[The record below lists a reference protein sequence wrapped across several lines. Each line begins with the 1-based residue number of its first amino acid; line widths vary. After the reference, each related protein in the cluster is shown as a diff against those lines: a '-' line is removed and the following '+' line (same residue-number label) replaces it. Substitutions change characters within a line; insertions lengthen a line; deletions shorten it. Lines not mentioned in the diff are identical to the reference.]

1 MRSQK
6 QNNRSPRPFK
16 FKGSERGWSGGR
28 KKDNA
33 LPFQKSAPKA
43 NQSGGASTEAPPT
56 PPENASSGGG
66 ADGKAD

>member
-33 LPFQKSAPKA
+33 LPAKKSAQKA
-43 NQSGGASTEAPPT
+43 NQSGQSTSEAPPESPST
-56 PPENASSGGG
+56 ASTGDG
-66 ADGKAD
+66 ADESTD